1 MHTDIFY
8 EYANEEKHESGVVL
22 TEKEKKTLIDSKHN
36 LGDWLLYQH
45 FNQSFWQK
53 VNSESEFFEEVRRE
67 KIEGCQLGWMRR
79 VEIEAK

>member
-8 EYANEEKHESGVVL
+8 DHANKSKHKSGVVL
-22 TEKEKKTLIDSKHN
+22 TEKETTTLIDSKHN

-45 FNQSFWQK
+45 FNKSFWQK
-53 VNSESEFFEEVRRE
+53 VNSEPEFFEEVRRE
-67 KIEGCQLGWMRR
+67 KNQWCQLGWMRR